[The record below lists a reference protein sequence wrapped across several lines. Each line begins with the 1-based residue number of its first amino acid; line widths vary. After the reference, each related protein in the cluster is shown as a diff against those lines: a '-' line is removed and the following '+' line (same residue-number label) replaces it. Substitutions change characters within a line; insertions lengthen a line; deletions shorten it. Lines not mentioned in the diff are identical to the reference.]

1 MKRKT
6 LHSGWRGFC
15 LSAVFAAACLV
26 CGLSVSE
33 GRAQTT
39 NRVLLIYDASN
50 SMNARWQSDTKMA
63 ISKRLLMNIL
73 DSLQG
78 TPNLQMALRVY
89 GHQSQYPPL
98 DCHDTRLEVP
108 FEPNNVAKII
118 HSIRMLKPKGATPI
132 AYALEQAANDFPP
145 CDNCRNLI
153 ILITDG
159 IEECDGDP
167 CAASAYL
174 QTKGITL
181 KPFIIGIGDNFS
193 TSFQCVGEYY
203 DASKEEDFGRAF
215 EVVISHALDHTSA
228 QVNLLDE
235 KGEPTETDV
244 NMTFYDHVSGQV
256 VYNYVHTI
264 NYRGLPDTLTLDPLR
279 VYDLVVHTRPV
290 SRLDSITL
298 KTGMHNIIGL
308 DAPQGRLQIRMTGSR
323 TNMAKSLACIVRQKD
338 SAQTLHVQYV
348 NDIEKYR
355 SGRYDIE
362 ILSLPRM
369 IVRDVDIR
377 PRQTTTVDLPMPGI
391 LALSRQGDGCASLYQ
406 MSDKPGTDREQLIHV
421 FGETSRMETLY
432 LQPGRYRVVNRPKY
446 NLRTTATRDKEF
458 TIEAGATT
466 KITL

>member
-1 MKRKT
+1 M
-6 LHSGWRGFC
+6 
-15 LSAVFAAACLV
+15 VACLV
-26 CGLSVSE
+26 LRPSVSAV
-33 GRAQTT
+33 RAQTT

-108 FEPNNVAKII
+108 FEANNVSKII
-118 HSIRMLKPKGATPI
+118 HSIKMLKPKGATPI

-174 QTKGITL
+174 QTKGISL

-215 EVVISHALDHTSA
+215 EIVISHALDHTSA

-235 KGEPTETDV
+235 NGEPTETDV

-290 SRLDSITL
+290 SRLDSVTL
-298 KTGMHNIIGL
+298 KTGVHNIIGL
-308 DAPQGRLQIRMTGSR
+308 DAPQGRLQVRMTGSR

-338 SAQTLHVQYV
+338 SAQTLNVQYV

-369 IVRDVDIR
+369 VVRDVEIR

-391 LALSRQGDGCASLYQ
+391 LALNRQGDGCASLYQ
-406 MSDKPGTDREQLIHV
+406 MTDKAGSNKEQLIHV
-421 FGETSRMETLY
+421 FSETSRVETLY

>member
-1 MKRKT
+1 MKKRS
-6 LHSGWRGFC
+6 LHSGWLGFC
-15 LSAVFAAACLV
+15 LSVTVVAACLA
-26 CGLSVSE
+26 GLPAG

-118 HSIRMLKPKGATPI
+118 HSIKMLKPKGATPI

-193 TSFQCVGEYY
+193 SSFQCVGEYY

-235 KGEPTETDV
+235 NGEPTETDV

-279 VYDLVVHTRPV
+279 VYDLVVHTRPAV
-290 SRLDSITL
+290 RADSLTL
-298 KTGMHNIIGL
+298 HTGTHNIIGL

-323 TNMAKSLACIVRQKD
+323 TNMAKSLACIVRRKD

-348 NDIEKYR
+348 NDIEKYL

-369 IVRDVDIR
+369 IVRDVEIR

-406 MSDKPGTDREQLIHV
+406 MTDKAGTDKEQLIHV

-432 LQPGRYRVVNRPKY
+432 LQPGRDRVVNRPKY